1 EDTIGSLNRA
11 DGQGSEETP
20 AFVSP
25 CGRRTTTAPQE
36 QSDHFLF
43 AIDASPVARRS
54 QNARGNSRARNASSP
69 VRTARRQL
77 GATKNGFAHSATQVS
92 IARTRTSAS
101 KAASRQVSWS
111 ASISE

>member
-1 EDTIGSLNRA
+1 MGSTNEAELVDAEYEHEDTIGSLNRA

-43 AIDASPVARRS
+43 N
-54 QNARGNSRARNASSP
+54 QN
-69 VRTARRQL
+69 
-77 GATKNGFAHSATQVS
+77 H
-92 IARTRTSAS
+92 
-101 KAASRQVSWS
+101 
-111 ASISE
+111 